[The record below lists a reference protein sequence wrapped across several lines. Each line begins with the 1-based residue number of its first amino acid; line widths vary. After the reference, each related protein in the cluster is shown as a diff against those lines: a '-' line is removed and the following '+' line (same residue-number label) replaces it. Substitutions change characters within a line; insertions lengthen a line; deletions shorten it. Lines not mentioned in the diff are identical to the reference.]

1 MDEKVPTA
9 DVDKEV
15 SGDPGN
21 PYNIDYARERRL
33 RNWFIGLIGGAFL
46 LAAIL
51 ILLAFIFD
59 VIAAGTRPAVKPP
72 APPAQ
77 GVQTGDGAT
86 DGPVVSIT

>member
-1 MDEKVPTA
+1 MDEKVPTG
-9 DVDKEV
+9 VNKEV
-15 SGDPGN
+15 SGDPAN

-59 VIAAGTRPAVKPP
+59 VIAAGTRPEVKPP
-72 APPAQ
+72 TPPAQ
-77 GVQTGDGAT
+77 GVQTGGGAT
-86 DGPVVSIT
+86 DGPMVSFT